1 MPRTAARTTQAE
13 IARAIRAAR
22 AEGVQVVEISEGK
35 IRLVLSTGGEA
46 IITHQAQNQREA
58 IGEKRKVVL

>member
-35 IRLVLSTGGEA
+35 IRLVLASGEA
-46 IITHQAQNQREA
+46 STAHQAQNQREA